1 MKLIKQYDSS
11 DCGPAC
17 LSMICRE
24 YGARWS
30 LTQVRSLAGSDR
42 HGTNLNGLTLAAENM
57 GFEAK
62 ALKSPDKVLE
72 LTHPVPF
79 IAHYDLK
86 DGDHFVVVYKIN
98 SEFVWVADPAQG
110 KLKSSK

>member
-1 MKLIKQYDSS
+1 METFKQFDST

-17 LSMICRE
+17 LAMISHV

-42 HGTNLNGLTLAAENM
+42 HGTNLNGLILASENM

-62 ALKSPDKVLE
+62 ALKSPENEIKNHLVE
-72 LTHPVPF
+72 
-79 IAHYDLK
+79 
-86 DGDHFVVVYKIN
+86 
-98 SEFVWVADPAQG
+98 VA
-110 KLKSSK
+110 KSKHLD